1 MIIESLNSFALE
13 FVNIAKFL
21 FFNLSNIAPAIILIA
36 GFIYSDNQL
45 KIIGVLFSANLAPI
59 IPSDIYHLYY
69 IFCAAISLA
78 ALEVSESS
86 KSINKTVKSAIKTFI
101 YLNLL
106 GFIWWISYV
115 KYAWLY
121 NLLCLVNYSFIIWF
135 VFKDHDGT
143 FRKRRRNHRANKLR
157 RDNDPPLFY
166 TPKTETKN

>member
-1 MIIESLNSFALE
+1 MTIESLSD
-13 FVNIAKFL
+13 L
-21 FFNLSNIAPAIILIA
+21 FSNLNTIAPAIILIA

-45 KIIGVLFSANLAPI
+45 KIIGVLFSANLAGI
-59 IPSDIYHLYY
+59 IPEQNYHLYY
-69 IFCAAISLA
+69 IFCAAISLI

-86 KSINKTVKSAIKTFI
+86 KSINITVKNALETFV

-115 KYAWLY
+115 KYTWLY

-143 FRKRRRNHRANKLR
+143 FRKRRRNSRADKLR
-157 RDNDPPLFY
+157 SDNDPPLFY
-166 TPKTETKN
+166 TPKAETKN